1 MLSVEPRSEKLLLD
15 DASWAWI
22 IGQACGLIALALCIL
37 GFASK
42 RDDRLF
48 LCLLIANVA
57 FTLQFVMLASPVA
70 AAITALIVVR
80 IQLVRRF
87 KGSSPVMA
95 AMLVATLAVALPGL
109 ATWRE
114 LWPLAAGLIGTV
126 AMFKFEGIVMRWLL
140 AAAAFC
146 WVVTNL
152 LAGSIG
158 GTAAELLILVTNLI
172 TIGRLMRDRSAR
184 APG

>member
-1 MLSVEPRSEKLLLD
+1 MFED
-15 DASWAWI
+15 TSWAWI
-22 IGQACGLIALALCIL
+22 IGQACGLVALALCIL

-48 LCLLIANVA
+48 LCLLIANIA
-57 FTLQFVMLASPVA
+57 FTLQFILLGSWVA

-80 IQLVRRF
+80 IELARRY
-87 KGSSPVMA
+87 KGSWWVMS
-95 AMLVATLAVALPGL
+95 AMLVATVAVALPGL
-109 ATWRE
+109 TAWRE
-114 LWPLAAGLIGTV
+114 AWPLAAGLIGTV
-126 AMFKFEGIVMRWLL
+126 AMFLLYGIAMRWLL

-152 LAGSIG
+152 LVGSIG

-172 TIGRLMRDRSAR
+172 TITRLMRDRSAAR
-184 APG
+184 AG

>member
-1 MLSVEPRSEKLLLD
+1 VFE

-22 IGQACGLIALALCIL
+22 TGQACGLIALGLCIL

-42 RDDRLF
+42 RDERLF
-48 LCLLIANVA
+48 LRLLVANIA
-57 FTLQFVMLASPVA
+57 FTLQFILLGSWVA
-70 AAITALIVVR
+70 AAITALIVLR
-80 IQLVRRF
+80 IELVRRY
-87 KGSSPVMA
+87 KGSWWAMS
-95 AMLVATLAVALPGL
+95 AMLVATVAVALPGL

-114 LWPLAAGLIGTV
+114 VWPLAAGLIGTL
-126 AMFKFEGIVMRWLL
+126 AMFLLEGIAMRWLL

-152 LAGSIG
+152 MVGSIG